1 MRSLI
6 RLLISAGKRAPGMIS
21 KQKGFN
27 LLEVL
32 ISFLLI
38 GVGALGLTK
47 LNVYLERESEYAIKS
62 IEALRLAENQL
73 EWFRTRGAS
82 AAMSTI
88 TPANFASIA
97 TGSSVTGSYVVEWEV
112 PAATVS
118 GTLKTITITSSWK
131 DRIGETRSVQL
142 KTMISQYSEFE
153 N

>member
-6 RLLISAGKRAPGMIS
+6 RLLISAGKKAPGMIS

>member
-6 RLLISAGKRAPGMIS
+6 RLLISAGRRAPGMIS

-97 TGSSVTGSYVVEWEV
+97 TGSSVAGSYVVEWEV

-118 GTLKTITITSSWK
+118 GTLKTITITSIWK

>member
-1 MRSLI
+1 
-6 RLLISAGKRAPGMIS
+6 MIS

-82 AAMSTI
+82 EAMSTI

>member
-1 MRSLI
+1 MQFLDGR
-6 RLLISAGKRAPGMIS
+6 RALGMIS

-82 AAMSTI
+82 EAMSTI

>member
-1 MRSLI
+1 
-6 RLLISAGKRAPGMIS
+6 MIS
-21 KQKGFN
+21 KQNGFS

-32 ISFLLI
+32 IAFLLL

-62 IEALRLAENQL
+62 IEALRLAENKL

-82 AAMSTI
+82 AATSAMPVADFDSI
-88 TPANFASIA
+88 TA
-97 TGSSVTGSYVVEWEV
+97 GSSAVGTYTLQWQV

-118 GTLKTITITSSWK
+118 GSLKTITVTSSWQ
-131 DRIGETRSVQL
+131 DRLGQTQSVQL
-142 KTMISQYSEFE
+142 KTMLSRYSEFD

>member
-1 MRSLI
+1 
-6 RLLISAGKRAPGMIS
+6 MIS
-21 KQKGFN
+21 KQNGFS

-32 ISFLLI
+32 IAFLLL

-62 IEALRLAENQL
+62 IEALRLAENKL

-82 AAMSTI
+82 AATSAM
-88 TPANFASIA
+88 PVADFDSIA
-97 TGSSVTGSYVVEWEV
+97 TGSSAVGTYILQWQV

-118 GTLKTITITSSWK
+118 GSLKTIAVTASWQ
-131 DRIGETRSVQL
+131 DRLGQTQSVQL
-142 KTMISQYSEFE
+142 KTMLSRYSEFD

>member
-1 MRSLI
+1 
-6 RLLISAGKRAPGMIS
+6 MIS
-21 KQKGFN
+21 KQKGFS

-32 ISFLLI
+32 IAFLLL

-62 IEALRLAENQL
+62 IEALRLADNKL

-82 AAMSTI
+82 AASSAI
-88 TPANFASIA
+88 PVADFDSIA
-97 TGSSVTGSYVVEWEV
+97 TGTSTDGIYTLNWQV

-118 GTLKTITITSSWK
+118 GSLKTISVTTSWQ
-131 DRIGETRSVQL
+131 DRLGQTQSVQL
-142 KTMISQYSEFE
+142 KTMLSRYSEFD

>member
-6 RLLISAGKRAPGMIS
+6 RLLISAGKRALGMIS

-82 AAMSTI
+82 DALSTI
-88 TPANFASIA
+88 STASFASIA
-97 TGSSVTGSYVVEWEV
+97 TGSSATGAYTVEWVV
-112 PAATVS
+112 PSATVS
-118 GTLKTITITSSWK
+118 GSLKTITITTSWK
-131 DRIGETRSVQL
+131 DRVGQTQSVQL

>member
-131 DRIGETRSVQL
+131 DRVGETRSVQL

>member
-1 MRSLI
+1 
-6 RLLISAGKRAPGMIS
+6 MIS

-82 AAMSTI
+82 AAMYTI

-97 TGSSVTGSYVVEWEV
+97 TGSSVAGSYVVEWEV

-118 GTLKTITITSSWK
+118 GTLKTITITSIWK

>member
-1 MRSLI
+1 
-6 RLLISAGKRAPGMIS
+6 MIS

-82 AAMSTI
+82 DALSTI
-88 TPANFASIA
+88 STASFASIA
-97 TGSSVTGSYVVEWEV
+97 TGSSATGAYTVEWVV
-112 PAATVS
+112 PSVTVS
-118 GTLKTITITSSWK
+118 GSLKTITITTSWK
-131 DRIGETRSVQL
+131 DRVGQTQSVQL